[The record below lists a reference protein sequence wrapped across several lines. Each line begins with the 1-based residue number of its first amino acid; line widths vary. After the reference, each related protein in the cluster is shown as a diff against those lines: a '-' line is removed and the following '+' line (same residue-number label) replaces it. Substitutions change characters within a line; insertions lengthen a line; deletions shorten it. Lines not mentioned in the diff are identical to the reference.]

1 MRWRHDVVEF
11 CKKLT
16 LQEREAGNIFSG
28 QAFTLSTE
36 AQWEFAARVGT
47 QTAYSSGKV
56 ARSLE
61 AAGWY
66 RDNSRRKAQVVGEK
80 RVNPLGCS
88 RHMATSGSGVS
99 IGMAEYEGAFAVDP
113 AGPAAGSER
122 VIRGGGWNSDARFC
136 RLAARY

>member
-1 MRWRHDVVEF
+1 MSEYRPLKPQRAFHFKLRAWHSVRWRHDVVEF

-16 LQEREAGNIFSG
+16 FQEREVGNIFSG
-28 QAFTLSTE
+28 QAFTLPTE

-66 RDNSRRKAQVVGEK
+66 RDNSRQKAKIVGENGSTLWDVQDTWQ
-80 RVNPLGCS
+80 RLGVVL
-88 RHMATSGSGVS
+88 GLVWQ
-99 IGMAEYEGAFAVDP
+99 IP
-113 AGPAAGSER
+113 
-122 VIRGGGWNSDARFC
+122 
-136 RLAARY
+136 